1 MKVREVMKKNV
12 ELIAKDKSIS
22 DAARIMR
29 DDGVGSLPVS
39 YNDKIVG
46 MITDRDITINVVA
59 EGKRPDSTKVEEC
72 MSEHIKYCYDDE
84 ELDDVMLQMNKLHV
98 RRLPVMNRDKRLVGI
113 ISKGDLSSKTSRGAA
128 A

>member
-1 MKVREVMKKNV
+1 MKVREVMRKDV

-39 YNDKIVG
+39 YNDRLVG
-46 MITDRDITINVVA
+46 MITDRDITISVVA
-59 EGKRPDSTKVEEC
+59 EGRKPDSTRVEEC
-72 MSEHIKYCYDDE
+72 MSEHIKYCYEDE
-84 ELDDVMLQMNKLHV
+84 DLDDVMLQMNKLHV

-113 ISKGDLSSKTSRGAA
+113 VSRGDLGPQTSRESVR
-128 A
+128 